1 MMVSGWWLSL
11 PLVGNILVIMVN
23 DDGYYMVNDGCIIII
38 IIWLVVL
45 PYPSE
50 TYEFVSWDDDIPNM
64 NGKYN

>member
-1 MMVSGWWLSL
+1 MVSGWWLSL

-23 DDGYYMVNDGCIIII
+23 HDGYYMVNDGCIII